1 MPAISRFL
9 GITVYMYWRDHAP
22 PHVHA
27 IKNGQEAV
35 FEIRT
40 AALVTGRLPRSND
53 IHLVAAWITL
63 RRDEL
68 LDDWR
73 LARDGKALKR
83 ISPLA

>member
-40 AALVTGRLPRSND
+40 ATLIAGRLPRSED
-53 IHLVAAWITL
+53 MHQVAAWITL

-73 LARDGKALKR
+73 LARDGKALKKV
-83 ISPLA
+83 SPLA

>member
-9 GITVYMYWRDHAP
+9 GITIYMYWRDHAP

-27 IKNGQEAV
+27 IKNGREAV

-40 AALVTGRLPRSND
+40 AAPVAGRLRSD
-53 IHLVAAWITL
+53 DMYRVAAWITL
-63 RRDEL
+63 HRDEL
-68 LDDWR
+68 LADWR

-83 ISPLA
+83 IDPLA

>member
-9 GITVYMYWRDHAP
+9 GITIYMYWQDHAP
-22 PHVHA
+22 PHIHA
-27 IKNGQEAV
+27 VKGGREAI

-40 AALVTGRLPRSND
+40 AALVHGRLPADDMYR
-53 IHLVAAWITL
+53 VAAWITL

-73 LARDGKALKR
+73 LARDGKALKKIR
-83 ISPLA
+83 PLA